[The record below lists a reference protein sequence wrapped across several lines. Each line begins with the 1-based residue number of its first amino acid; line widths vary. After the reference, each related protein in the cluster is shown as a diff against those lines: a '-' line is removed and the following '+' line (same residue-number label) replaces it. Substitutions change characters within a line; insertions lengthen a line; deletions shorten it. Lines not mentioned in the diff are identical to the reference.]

1 MDKKEKATYL
11 LYELNNIDDRL
22 LEDALAY
29 PAEKKRR
36 GRIRLT
42 ALACAVLIAVMTVLP
57 VLGVVGLTA
66 FIVRIDKAFDDI
78 PSDAFPPPKEE
89 PSGDSFEED
98 LEIFTQ
104 PDRELFFRDTPT
116 LIWQEEGK
124 EEYHA
129 LPLTTE
135 EFYRIERLSASSIKL
150 GEERADSEK
159 KIWIC
164 DGKGFVKTPYLEDT
178 PGNLYYATLF
188 DYDPEMILSDEFE
201 DYLENLTS

>member
-11 LYELNNIDDRL
+11 LYELNNIDDRF
-22 LEDALAY
+22 LEDALHY
-29 PAEKKRR
+29 PAAKRR
-36 GRIRLT
+36 GKRSG
-42 ALACAVLIAVMTVLP
+42 LIALVCAALIAAMILLP
-57 VLGVVGLTA
+57 LGGIAGLTA
-66 FIVRIDKAFDDI
+66 FIVGLGVQKG
-78 PSDAFPPPKEE
+78 EE
-89 PSGDSFEED
+89 PKPDAPQQGGAAED
-98 LEIFTQ
+98 LSEVFTS
-104 PDRELFFRDTPT
+104 PDMKLFFRDTPT
-116 LIWQEEGK
+116 LIWQEEGE

-135 EFYRIERLSASSIKL
+135 EFYHIERLSASSVKI
-150 GEERADSEK
+150 GEESADSEK

-188 DYDPEMILSDEFE
+188 DYDPEMILSDELE

>member
-11 LYELNNIDDRL
+11 LYELNNVDDRL
-22 LEDALAY
+22 LEDALLY
-29 PAEKKRR
+29 PAVKRR
-36 GRIRLT
+36 GKRSR
-42 ALACAVLIAVMTVLP
+42 LIALVCAALIAAMILLP
-57 VLGVVGLTA
+57 MGGVAGLTA
-66 FIVRIDKAFDDI
+66 FIVRLGGHKGEA
-78 PSDAFPPPKEE
+78 PK
-89 PSGDSFEED
+89 PDTPQQGGAAED
-98 LEIFTQ
+98 LSEVFTS

-116 LIWQEEGK
+116 LVWQEEGK

-150 GEERADSEK
+150 GEESADSEK
-159 KIWIC
+159 RIWIC

-188 DYDPEMILSDEFE
+188 DYDPEMILSEELE

>member
-22 LEDALAY
+22 LEDALLY
-29 PAEKKRR
+29 PAVKRR
-36 GRIRLT
+36 GKRSR
-42 ALACAVLIAVMTVLP
+42 LIALVCAALIAAMILLP
-57 VLGVVGLTA
+57 LGGLAGLTA
-66 FIVRIDKAFDDI
+66 FIVGLGVQKGEDPK
-78 PSDAFPPPKEE
+78 PDAPQQ
-89 PSGDSFEED
+89 GGAAED
-98 LEIFTQ
+98 LSEVFTS
-104 PDRELFFRDTPT
+104 PDRDLFFRDTPT
-116 LIWQEEGK
+116 LIWQEEGE

-135 EFYRIERLSASSIKL
+135 EFCRIELLSSSSVKI